1 MTNERYLNE
10 EHEVLR
16 IESFHWS
23 REETLAH
30 FLAEIHPLY
39 LASPS
44 TDVLRASSPFPVR
57 HFAVSIKTPSCEQ
70 LPNVLLKYGIY
81 FPNRRQNI
89 LCVIQISALQ
99 EFLLLKKYNLKCIL
113 LRQR

>member
-10 EHEVLR
+10 AHEVLR
-16 IESFHWS
+16 IERLHWS

-44 TDVLRASSPFPVR
+44 TDVLRASSPFPQGHPTTIFGKISVR
-57 HFAVSIKTPSCEQ
+57 KT
-70 LPNVLLKYGIY
+70 I
-81 FPNRRQNI
+81 
-89 LCVIQISALQ
+89 
-99 EFLLLKKYNLKCIL
+99 
-113 LRQR
+113 